1 MKEFKCLL
9 FIVMWSYRF
18 DDSVLFKVKV
28 SMFLISKRSSTFLI
42 TQAATRVVLLKK
54 GVLKNVAKFTRK
66 HLCLSLLQVEAC
78 NFIKNKTLAQV
89 FSCEF
94 CEISKK
100 TFLYTTALVAACV
113 VSKELLLLR
122 KNAKAKKRPRK
133 NERKNFNLIK
143 ILCDFKGRSFS
154 QYVSIL
160 TSLVTIGIVI
170 YQI

>member
-1 MKEFKCLL
+1 MFFK
-9 FIVMWSYRF
+9 
-18 DDSVLFKVKV
+18 
-28 SMFLISKRSSTFLI
+28 ISQNS
-42 TQAATRVVLLKK
+42 Q
-54 GVLKNVAKFTRK
+54 
-66 HLCLSLLQVEAC
+66 AC

-143 ILCDFKGRSFS
+143 ILCDFKGRSDFLAVCLHS
-154 QYVSIL
+154 DKSGDNRYCNLSNLMFLICQA
-160 TSLVTIGIVI
+160 TSHNHLFKWPYDLVVGSPSH
-170 YQI
+170 